1 MEAGRRSLF
10 RLVGRLHL
18 SNLLAAEQQQQHGSD
33 RIGSPPSRR
42 DVCVCVCTVWC
53 HGISQCKRQ
62 ANQPYAPCRAFD
74 SFALFPSTVR
84 PSCLA
89 WLPYAVV
96 TILVKIQSIYHFIIY
111 TTDRCS
117 STTILNSVLLF
128 YPFLSFS
135 FLPNIHV
142 QASTVLPSFQILG
155 HFSKSRYTIFTI
167 CI

>member
-1 MEAGRRSLF
+1 VEAGRRSLF

-18 SNLLAAEQQQQHGSD
+18 SNLLAAEQQRSSTD
-33 RIGSPPSRR
+33 RIGSDRR
-42 DVCVCVCTVWC
+42 LAAEMCVCTVWC

-117 STTILNSVLLF
+117 STTILLF
-128 YPFLSFS
+128 YYFTPSLPFLF
-135 FLPNIHV
+135 F
-142 QASTVLPSFQILG
+142 PSQY
-155 HFSKSRYTIFTI
+155 SCTS
-167 CI
+167 